1 MVQNPAYGMPTIKK
15 KYKKT
20 IPKALREQVWLH
32 SLGPQFS
39 AKCKIPWCENTITVF
54 DFQCGHNIPE
64 SKGGT
69 TTIDNLIPI
78 CSRCNG
84 SMGNHYTIE
93 EWSNHFGP
101 VATAKVAPAPAH
113 IPTSGLA
120 HSTRAAPIAV
130 HPSRRFFCC

>member
-1 MVQNPAYGMPTIKK
+1 MNNPAYGIDTKK
-15 KYKKT
+15 KKNKKA

-32 SLGPQFS
+32 SIGPHFS
-39 AKCKIPWCENTITVF
+39 SKCKIPWCENQMNVF
-54 DFQCGHNIPE
+54 DFQCGHNVPE
-64 SKGGT
+64 SKGGS

-101 VATAKVAPAPAH
+101 IVTASGRPTAKVAPLRQPVPGAVPDV
-113 IPTSGLA
+113 PPPKGL
-120 HSTRAAPIAV
+120 RLL
-130 HPSRRFFCC
+130 FCC